1 MDAVH
6 TPSRC
11 HPLPCAGDGG
21 EDVCNEVK
29 CFATL
34 KKSGSTGR
42 GGVNGGT
49 AAKVGHKY
57 LFGNTEEQCR
67 VDNLGCAPR
76 GRPADG
82 PLNHK
87 TGKGWVKG
95 KRGDYHDA
103 LFVKRNRVEVLL
115 HEDIGGGFSPPAAHK
130 IRRLGR
136 NPRSVDLTAR
146 PTRATAR
153 SPSSATTPGPSPI
166 VRAVAWTLR
175 LHDAAQKAKGRLCGK
190 RADSPAALA

>member
-1 MDAVH
+1 MLGDKENGAKTKQFNDFNDGHVVDIVEI
-6 TPSRC
+6 R
-11 HPLPCAGDGG
+11 AGDGG

-34 KKSGSTGR
+34 KKSVSAGR

-67 VDNLGCAPR
+67 VDN
-76 GRPADG
+76 
-82 PLNHK
+82 
-87 TGKGWVKG
+87 WVKG
-95 KRGDYHDA
+95 KKGDYHDA

-115 HEDIGGGFSPPAAHK
+115 HEDLGGGFSPPGAHK

-136 NPRSVDLTAR
+136 KSKEYGVDRTSYKGDR
-146 PTRATAR
+146 KTSFVSYHSRAIFMN
-153 SPSSATTPGPSPI
+153 I
-166 VRAVAWTLR
+166 VRAVAWTL
-175 LHDAAQKAKGRLCGK
+175 HDAAQKTKGRLCGK
-190 RADSPAALA
+190 RAGSPAALA